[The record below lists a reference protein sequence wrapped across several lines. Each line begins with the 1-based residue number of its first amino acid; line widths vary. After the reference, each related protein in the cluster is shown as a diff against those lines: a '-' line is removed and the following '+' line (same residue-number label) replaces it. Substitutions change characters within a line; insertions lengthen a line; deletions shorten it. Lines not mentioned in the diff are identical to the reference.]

1 MKRKK
6 KNKLWMLQAVLC
18 AVCILSVVLLYQN
31 YVVIP
36 RQNRELV
43 EELKTCFP
51 EDIPPGGG
59 SPGEKEEQAGREP
72 EVSAVDLRSLQRQ
85 YPGVRGWL
93 SAEGLPGKLRHQ
105 WKFVPP
111 GRLYFGRIKESDY
124 LRSQHEQRG
133 DVRES
138 GQVRLL

>member
-1 MKRKK
+1 
-6 KNKLWMLQAVLC
+6 MLQAVLC

-59 SPGEKEEQAGREP
+59 LSRRE
-72 EVSAVDLRSLQRQ
+72 
-85 YPGVRGWL
+85 RGT
-93 SAEGLPGKLRHQ
+93 G
-105 WKFVPP
+105 WKRTGSVC
-111 GRLYFGRIKESDY
+111 R
-124 LRSQHEQRG
+124 
-133 DVRES
+133 
-138 GQVRLL
+138 

>member
-51 EDIPPGGG
+51 EDIPPG
-59 SPGEKEEQAGREP
+59 
-72 EVSAVDLRSLQRQ
+72 
-85 YPGVRGWL
+85 
-93 SAEGLPGKLRHQ
+93 
-105 WKFVPP
+105 
-111 GRLYFGRIKESDY
+111 
-124 LRSQHEQRG
+124 
-133 DVRES
+133 
-138 GQVRLL
+138 